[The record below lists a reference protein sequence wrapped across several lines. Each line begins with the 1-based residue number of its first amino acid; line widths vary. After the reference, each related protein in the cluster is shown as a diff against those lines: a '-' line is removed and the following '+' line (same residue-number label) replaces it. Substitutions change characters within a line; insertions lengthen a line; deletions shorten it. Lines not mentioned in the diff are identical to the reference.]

1 MQFEKYTDNSDI
13 ALGGGK
19 LYIAK
24 SSDITTKMIDTNTAT
39 SAEINEFIETLISEM
54 KNIATVEGGVE
65 IKPTYE
71 YIDAKVDGEI
81 FKKFATSPQTTLTT
95 TVAEIN
101 VENMADF
108 LMGGTYNV
116 NASSVEELT
125 FDGDHTPKE
134 CYILYIME
142 DTATSAKYV
151 AILPRCSATSTFTF
165 STNAKTQIT
174 SDMSFG
180 VYKPTEAIAESTGIS
195 AIFKLIKIPAATA
208 D

>member
-1 MQFEKYTDNSDI
+1 MRGTRFF
-13 ALGGGK
+13 
-19 LYIAK
+19 
-24 SSDITTKMIDTNTAT
+24 TKMKI
-39 SAEINEFIETLISEM
+39 
-54 KNIATVEGGVE
+54 IATVEGGVE

-108 LMGGTYNV
+108 LMGGIYSV

-134 CYILYIME
+134 CYILYVME

-151 AILPRCSATSTFTF
+151 AVIEFEYTFICVLVRDSPISYTKQIVYG
-165 STNAKTQIT
+165 ARLKTG
-174 SDMSFG
+174 MFLG
-180 VYKPTEAIAESTGIS
+180 E
-195 AIFKLIKIPAATA
+195 IK
-208 D
+208 